1 MKVKYYLL
9 LAAAMLMVSVSA
21 FAQSSETP
29 LKGDVN
35 EDGVVDYADINAIIA
50 IIKNNAETQTTYYWY
65 VGTSQPSSVDTSN
78 IKSSVT
84 EIGWHNMDA
93 SASILNVGQCVVD
106 SSSTWYVLIPTINNS
121 AFTTVLSGGQNMT
134 NGFNVSN
141 TTINSQSYVVFT
153 SKETSKRFKYDF
165 SK

>member
-1 MKVKYYLL
+1 
-9 LAAAMLMVSVSA
+9 ML
-21 FAQSSETP
+21 
-29 LKGDVN
+29 VN
-35 EDGVVDYADINAIIA
+35 PFIIR
-50 IIKNNAETQTTYYWY
+50 
-65 VGTSQPSSVDTSN
+65 P
-78 IKSSVT
+78 
-84 EIGWHNMDA
+84 A